1 MSPALSF
8 AIAGALLVLVVA
20 VVLLRPLLR
29 ESPKV
34 VIGIAVCFSL
44 AAVALYRVVGTPAA
58 LEVQANA
65 AMPQTLDDAIKQ
77 LQAELAKNPD
87 QPEGWRLLGQALGNS
102 QRFAESRD
110 AYAHAAKLTPK
121 DPDVL
126 VEAAQARA
134 LAAPE
139 RRFDAQAVTM
149 LKQAL
154 EVQPQ
159 HQRARWF
166 LGIAQRQ
173 AGDDAEAVRTWE
185 PLLAMVDSATANSL
199 RGQINDARKA
209 AGMAPLAAPVQPAT
223 PTASAATATANAL
236 RVRVQL
242 DPDLAARARLRG
254 DATVF
259 VIARAAGGPPMPV
272 AVERHALSDLPL
284 DVTLD
289 DGDSPMPTAKLSA
302 LKDVEVLAR
311 ISASGDA
318 IPQAGDL
325 ESAPARVTLPATT
338 PVDLTIGSMR
348 Q

>member
-1 MSPALSF
+1 VSF

-20 VVLLRPLLR
+20 AVLLRPLLR

-34 VIGIAVCFSL
+34 VVGIALCFSL
-44 AAVALYRVVGTPAA
+44 AAVALYRLVGTPAA
-58 LEVQANA
+58 LEAQPVT
-65 AMPQTLDDAIKQ
+65 AMPATLDDAIKE

-110 AYAHAAKLTPK
+110 AYAHAAKLTPRE
-121 DPDVL
+121 PDVL

-139 RRFDAQAVTM
+139 RRFDEQAVTM
-149 LKQAL
+149 LRQAL

-173 AGDDAEAVRTWE
+173 AGNNAEAAQTWE
-185 PLLAMVDSATANSL
+185 PLLAAVDAATANSL

-209 AGMAPLAAPVQPAT
+209 AGMEPLAAPAQPVT
-223 PTASAATATANAL
+223 PAASTANAL

-242 DPDLAARARLRG
+242 DPDHAARARLRG

-259 VIARAAGGPPMPV
+259 VIARAAGGPPMPI
-272 AVERHALSDLPL
+272 AVERHTLADLPL

-325 ESAPARVTLPATT
+325 ESKPVRVTLPAAE
-338 PVDLTIGSMR
+338 PVDLTIGAVR
-348 Q
+348 E